1 LVLLTKSRLDAI
13 KTSTQ
18 VLHARSEDKQF
29 ADFFFRTIDSDVEK
43 TDSFIRGLMNYVKVS
58 SPVRRINTVQTLVE
72 EALKNHQSALQR
84 KQIRLFKKLERDL
97 PETTVPDEHLRY
109 ILDSLLH
116 YVVAVTP
123 PCETVAILT
132 RSSGPGQEKAAKI
145 PFKES
150 CIEIVLLFTEHPPS
164 MQRSGVPTM
173 PKDEPT
179 ELPLLLIKETVVRD
193 RGRIKFETNEDGSRT
208 RVTLTLPVERRSVLY
223 YLTRQE

>member
-18 VLHARSEDKQF
+18 VLQARVEDKRF
-29 ADFFFRTIDSDVEK
+29 ADFLLRTIDSDVEK

-58 SPVRRINTVQTLVE
+58 SPVRKTNTVQTLLE
-72 EALKNHQSALQR
+72 EVLRNHQAALQR
-84 KQIRLFKKLERDL
+84 KQTRVFKKLERDL
-97 PETTVPDEHLRY
+97 PETTVPDQHLRY

-123 PCETVAILT
+123 PCETVGILT

-150 CIEIVLLFTEHPPS
+150 CIEIVLLFTGHRPS
-164 MQRSGVPTM
+164 WQRSGIPAM

-179 ELPLLLIKETVVRD
+179 DLPLLLIKETVVRN
-193 RGRIKFETNEDGSRT
+193 RGRIKFETNEAGART
-208 RVTLTLPVERRSVLY
+208 TVTLTFPVERRSVFY
-223 YLTRQE
+223 YVTRRE